1 MRRAWIAGIVAL
13 AGLAAGP
20 GVALAAAPGNCRIP
34 ASSLTAGS
42 RAVGTPSN
50 GSLVRGIPFP
60 QDTEYSFTWDF
71 AAAVTPSPAWRRY
84 GTEKLVLTLE
94 CVLSEYSA
102 RHPDLA
108 RVGVADLSL
117 PRGGPFGTEYGDL
130 GHNSH
135 QNGLDADV
143 LFPRRDLCECTP
155 YGAGEVDV
163 AHAQELVSAFV
174 AAGAEY
180 VFVSPILY
188 RRGLLRGPRGVV
200 IPLVYHDEHMHVRIR
215 P

>member
-20 GVALAAAPGNCRIP
+20 AEALAAAPGNCRIP
-34 ASSLTAGS
+34 QSSLTAGS
-42 RAVGTPSN
+42 RALGSPSG
-50 GSLVRGIPFP
+50 GSLARGIPFP
-60 QDTEYSFTWDF
+60 EETDHSFTWDF
-71 AAAVTPSPAWRRY
+71 PAAVSPSPAWRRY
-84 GTEKLVLTLE
+84 GTEKLVLTVD
-94 CVLSEYSA
+94 CVLSAYAA

-117 PRGGPFGTEYGDL
+117 PRGGPFGTEL
-130 GHNSH
+130 GSVGHGSH

-143 LFPRRDLCECTP
+143 LFPRRDLCECP
-155 YGAGEVDV
+155 PDAPAEVD
-163 AHAQELVSAFV
+163 AARAQELVSAFV
-174 AAGAEY
+174 AAGAQY
-180 VFVSPILY
+180 VFVSPDLY
-188 RRGLLRGPRGVV
+188 RRGRLRGPRGVV